1 MVAYQIKQ
9 KLDIRGGG
17 VHRTAGIHLSGIL
30 RPLAFSMGWLDK
42 KWDTEETLDELI
54 TRTPADE
61 VGLNGNL
68 MRLVLGMSVEEW
80 IAKQLVAFR
89 PGFIH
94 QPGEYSLDGIFGTP
108 DGIEFDGEGILIHE
122 IKGTHK
128 SSKKPITEQKLYIW
142 QGACYL
148 KMISEFFHERAVRCI
163 FHPFFIRGDYSGIDP
178 LYLPQLVIFEWEEIE
193 SMWNAVVEH
202 KHLAEPE
209 KGQ

>member
-1 MVAYQIKQ
+1 MVSYQVKQ
-9 KLDIRGGG
+9 KLDIRGEGLP
-17 VHRTAGIHLSGIL
+17 RTAGIHLSGIL
-30 RPLAFSMGWLDK
+30 RRLAFTNGWLDK
-42 KWDTEETLDELI
+42 KWDTEETLEELI
-54 TRTPADE
+54 GRTPADE

-94 QPGEYSLDGIFGTP
+94 QPGEYSLDGILGTP
-108 DGIEFDGEGILIHE
+108 DGIEFDDDGIMIHE

-128 SSKKPITEQKLYIW
+128 SAKKPITEQRLYIW

-148 KMISEFFHERAVRCI
+148 RMVSEYFHEKAVRCM

-178 LYLPQLVIFEWEEIE
+178 LYLPQLVIFEWEEIL
-193 SMWNAVVEH
+193 SMWNVVKEH
-202 KHLAEPE
+202 RHLAEPE